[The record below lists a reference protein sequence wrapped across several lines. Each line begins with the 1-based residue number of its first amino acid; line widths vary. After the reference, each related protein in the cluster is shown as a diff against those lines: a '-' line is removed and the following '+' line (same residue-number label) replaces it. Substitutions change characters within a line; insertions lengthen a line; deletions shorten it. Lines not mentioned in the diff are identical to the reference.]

1 MKAAP
6 PWLHYP
12 QVTVI
17 LTAMLFAWGIWAL
30 FTMPRREDP
39 KITIR
44 VGVVA
49 AMYPGATSEQVE
61 KQLTRVI
68 EERLFRY
75 AEVRKAK
82 TYSTSRPG
90 LMIINV
96 NLEDSVKDPDKFWS
110 KLRHDMIETRL
121 RELPSGV
128 MGPVV
133 DSDFGDTVAILLA
146 VRGDGYGYREL
157 KGYAERIEESLRTLR
172 ATSKIKR
179 FGEQKEEILVSGSL
193 ERLSQYNL
201 KLPQVIQALQAKN
214 AIQFAG
220 RFEADN
226 TQPMIQANGLFE
238 TTEQVRRTMID
249 MSPAGQPVYLGDVAQ
264 VERRYED
271 PEKVTRF
278 AGERCVMISVEMQ
291 EGYNIVQY
299 GEELSAKIDEA
310 RRLLPP
316 GIKLD
321 LLANQPRVVDER
333 ISHFFREFGIAIA
346 SVILVTIL
354 LLPFRVA
361 LIAAIA
367 IPITTAITFGVLNM
381 VGIEL
386 HQVSISMLVV
396 VLGMVVDDAIVIAD
410 NYVELLD
417 RGLTRDEAARRC
429 AHELA
434 VPVLTATLTIIAAF
448 LPVSFL
454 SGSVGEFIFAGPI
467 SVAISLSVSFA
478 VAMLVTPL
486 LCLFFIRTGLHS
498 TAKGPKKFSL
508 LDLMQRSYDAVI
520 AQAMQRKA
528 LTGLAGVAAMVLG
541 VVLIRS
547 VPERFMP
554 PAERDQFV
562 MDVWLP
568 EGARFEA
575 TDGVMKRIEKELAAT
590 REVRNYATFIGA
602 SAPRFYY
609 NVDPQQPA
617 SNYGQ
622 FLVNTTSLD
631 VTPAL
636 VHRLRR
642 RMAELCPEA
651 RVIVKELEQGEV
663 LSAPIE
669 IRLAGDDIGQLK
681 RIGVSIEQILRKT
694 PGSAYVHDDW
704 REDQYSLGVTV
715 NDEIANRIGLSNAS
729 IARQLAGGF
738 EGATVSTF
746 WEGDRAVD
754 IVIRLAENRR
764 RNFDDIR
771 DAYLTSLLT
780 GARVPLREV
789 AQLKPEWQTSRIVRR
804 NGVRTLTVRSFAG
817 PGELPSEVLKR
828 ARPAILALAGALP
841 RGYRLEF
848 GGEEETQK
856 NTFAELIRAMTI
868 SLAAIFLVLL
878 LQFRSVAETAL
889 VMLSIPLAL
898 VGAALGLHLTGN
910 PFGFT
915 AFVGLV
921 GLCGVVV
928 RNAIILIDHID
939 ERRRAGDSLE
949 KAALEAGSRRLRPI
963 FLTTMAAAVG
973 VTPMILSGSLLWSPM
988 ASVIAVGLLFS
999 MFFTL
1004 VVVPVL
1010 YVLIEGRHAPPPNAV
1025 PLAALALLL
1034 FAVPS
1039 AAQPRRLTLD
1049 EAQALAQQQNPAL
1062 KIARL
1067 RVEEAQHK
1075 RDGARSDYYPQ
1086 VRNESVYMY
1095 FGKVQGIEFPRGAL
1109 GVYPGTGPIPGAP
1122 VFFPLSLNN
1131 TFLSQTVVG
1140 QPLTQLLKVRAG
1152 VGAAEADRRISE
1164 EQSRKTSDEIAY
1176 AVTQVY
1182 YGLLISQKQRAAADA
1197 KVRAAEEQLSD
1208 AQKAVDAGNVL
1219 PVAALGRRAQV
1230 LEARQARLTAGM
1242 AIADLTQTL
1251 NDLTGLPLQTEL
1263 ELVEPPPPS
1272 PAWSTPAEAVQSA
1285 MARSVEI
1292 QEALQTVE
1300 KAKRGVTAAKSD
1312 YLPEVTLMLQYIYQ
1326 YGLPLL
1332 PSSTWAGGAKMSW
1345 QLLEAGKRKQAI
1357 LERQTQLKQAEE
1369 NVRRLRSRVQV
1380 DVEKTWRRM
1389 DRSRQLVEV
1398 AGEALALRREALR
1411 LNTDQVEA
1419 GVATKTAVED
1429 ARAAAAAA
1437 ESDLLQAEAG
1447 WRLAYAELV
1456 KLVGR

>member
-1 MKAAP
+1 MRTGP
-6 PWLHYP
+6 PWLRYP

-17 LTAMLFAWGIWAL
+17 LTGMLFAWGIWAL
-30 FTMPRREDP
+30 LTMPRREDP
-39 KITIR
+39 RITIR
-44 VGVVA
+44 VGIIA

-90 LMIINV
+90 LMIVNV
-96 NLEDSVKDPDKFWS
+96 QLEDSVKDPDKFWS

-121 RELPSGV
+121 RDLPNGV
-128 MGPVV
+128 MGPIV

-146 VRGDGYGYREL
+146 IRGEGYGYREL
-157 KGYAERIEESLRTLR
+157 KEYAQRIEESLRTLR

-179 FGEQKEEILVSGSL
+179 YGEQKEEILVSGSL
-193 ERLSQYNL
+193 ERLSQYHL
-201 KLPQVIQALQAKN
+201 KLPLVIQALQAKN

-220 RFEADN
+220 RIETDN
-226 TQPMIQANGLFE
+226 TQPIIQANGLFE
-238 TTEQVRRTMID
+238 TTEQIRRTMID
-249 MSPAGQPVYLGDVAQ
+249 MSPAGQPVYLGDVAD

-271 PEKVTRF
+271 PDKVTRY
-278 AGERCVMISVEMQ
+278 AGERCIMISVEMQ

-299 GEELSAKIDEA
+299 GEELSAKIDEV

-333 ISHFFREFGIAIA
+333 ITHFFREFGIAIA

-417 RGLTRDEAARRC
+417 RGLTREEAARRC

-434 VPVLTATLTIIAAF
+434 IPVLTATLTIIASF

-467 SVAISLSVSFA
+467 SVAISLGVSFA
-478 VAMLVTPL
+478 VAMLFTPL
-486 LCLFFIRTGLHS
+486 LCLFFIRTGLRR
-498 TAKGPKKFSL
+498 AAQAPKKFSL
-508 LDLMQRSYDAVI
+508 LDLMQKSYDKVI
-520 AQAMQRKA
+520 AQAMQRKM
-528 LTGLAGVAAMVLG
+528 LTGLVGVAAMVLG

-575 TDGVMKRIEKELAAT
+575 TNAVMKRIEKELAAT
-590 REVRNYATFIGA
+590 REVRNYATFIGT

-617 SNYGQ
+617 GNYGQ
-622 FLVNTTSLD
+622 FLVNTTSID
-631 VTPAL
+631 VTPDL
-636 VHRLRR
+636 VYRLRR

-651 RVIVKELEQGEV
+651 RVVVKELEQGEV
-663 LSAPIE
+663 ISAPLE
-669 IRLAGDDIGQLK
+669 IRVVGDDIGQLK
-681 RIGVSIEQILRKT
+681 RIGASISKILRET

-704 REDQYSLGVTV
+704 REDQYSIGVVV

-754 IVIRLAENRR
+754 IVIRLAESRR
-764 RNFDDIR
+764 RSFEDIR

-780 GARVPLREV
+780 GASVPLREV
-789 AQLKPEWQTSRIVRR
+789 AQLKPEWQPSRIVRR
-804 NGVRTLTVRSFAG
+804 NGVRTLTVRSFATQSA
-817 PGELPSEVLKR
+817 LPSEVLKR
-828 ARPAILALAGALP
+828 ARPAILALAESLP

-848 GGEEETQK
+848 GGEEENQK
-856 NTFAELIRAMTI
+856 NTFAELVRAMTI

-928 RNAIILIDHID
+928 RNAIILIDYID

-949 KAALEAGSRRLRPI
+949 AAALEAGSRRLRPI

-1034 FAVPS
+1034 LALPA
-1039 AAQPRRLTLD
+1039 AAQPRRLTLE
-1049 EAQALAQQQNPAL
+1049 EAQTLAQKQNPAL

-1086 VRNESVYMY
+1086 VRNESAYMY
-1095 FGKVQGIEFPRGAL
+1095 FGKVQGFELPRGSL
-1109 GVYPGTGPIPGAP
+1109 GVYPATGPIPGSP
-1122 VFFPLSLNN
+1122 VFVPLSLNN

-1140 QPLTQLLKVRAG
+1140 QPLTQFSKIRAG
-1152 VGAAEADRRISE
+1152 VGAAEADRRVFE
-1164 EQSRKTSDEIAY
+1164 EQARKASEEIAY

-1182 YGLLISQKQRAAADA
+1182 YGLLIAQKQRAAAE
-1197 KVRAAEEQLSD
+1197 VRVSAAEEQLSD
-1208 AQKAVDAGNVL
+1208 AQKAVEAGNVL
-1219 PVAALGRRAQV
+1219 PVAALGRRAQL
-1230 LEARQARLTAGM
+1230 LEARQARLTSEM
-1242 AIADLTQTL
+1242 AISDLTQTM
-1251 NDLTGLPLQTEL
+1251 NDLTGLPLRTEL
-1263 ELVEPPPPS
+1263 ELVQPAPPVVS
-1272 PAWSTPAEAVQSA
+1272 WANATEAVQAAVAQSA
-1285 MARSVEI
+1285 DL
-1292 QEALQTVE
+1292 QEAQQMVE
-1300 KAKRGVTAAKSD
+1300 KARRGVSAAKSD
-1312 YLPEVTLMLQYIYQ
+1312 YIPEITLMVQYIYQ

-1332 PSSTWAGGAKMSW
+1332 PTNMWAGGAKMSW
-1345 QLLEAGKRKQAI
+1345 QLVEAGKRKQAL

-1369 NVRRLRSRVQV
+1369 NVRRLRSRVEV
-1380 DVEKTWRRM
+1380 DVEKTWRKIE
-1389 DRSRQLVEV
+1389 RSQQLVEV
-1398 AGEALALRREALR
+1398 AIEALALRREAMR
-1411 LNTDQVEA
+1411 LSSDQVDA
-1419 GVATKTAVED
+1419 GISTRTVLQE
-1429 ARAAAAAA
+1429 ARAAAASA
-1437 ESDLLQAEAG
+1437 ETDLAQADAG